1 MFKTDIDALANSAQS
16 RLHLL
21 KTNLPGYLVSSMLAG
36 MFVGFG
42 VICLNAVGVYFQGN
56 PALKLLQ
63 GVVFTAALSLVVI
76 AGAELFTGN
85 NLTMSIGFLEKK
97 FNLKDL
103 LLAWLV
109 CFFGNWAGAILL
121 AVLFNA
127 TGLLSGQTLA
137 YVQKAVETK
146 ASLPFTALLVR
157 GIFCNMLVCLAI
169 WSCIRLKSES
179 AKLIMIFWCIL
190 AFVLAGFEH
199 SVANMSSLTMAIL
212 HPGPESIHF
221 GNYLYVLLS
230 SALGNMIGGIGFV
243 ALPYWLISREK
254 ESKIKPV

>member
-1 MFKTDIDALANSAQS
+1 MRAFLSFLDFTRIGLQIQQKSKACHIIKTDIDALASSAQS

-21 KTNLPGYLVSSMLAG
+21 KTNLPGYLVSPMLAG

-97 FNLKDL
+97 FKLKDL

-109 CFFGNWAGAILL
+109 CFFGNW
-121 AVLFNA
+121 
-127 TGLLSGQTLA
+127 
-137 YVQKAVETK
+137 
-146 ASLPFTALLVR
+146 
-157 GIFCNMLVCLAI
+157 
-169 WSCIRLKSES
+169 
-179 AKLIMIFWCIL
+179 
-190 AFVLAGFEH
+190 
-199 SVANMSSLTMAIL
+199 
-212 HPGPESIHF
+212 
-221 GNYLYVLLS
+221 
-230 SALGNMIGGIGFV
+230 IGGIGFV

-254 ESKIKPV
+254 DPKIKRV